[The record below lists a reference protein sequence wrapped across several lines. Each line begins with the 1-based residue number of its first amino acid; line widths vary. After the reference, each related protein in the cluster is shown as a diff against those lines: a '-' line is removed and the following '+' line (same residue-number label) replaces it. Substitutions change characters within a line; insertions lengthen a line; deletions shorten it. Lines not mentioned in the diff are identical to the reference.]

1 MSLFRCWLCGLSLL
15 LLGVSTD
22 AAEVTL
28 AYGEYPFAPYQMGK
42 GPQPANPP
50 GLAIELVMQSAA
62 ALDIDVTLR
71 RMPVK
76 RILHLLENGLLDGAI
91 GYSYTT
97 DRADFLIYPR
107 TTTGDV
113 DESKQLYTLE
123 YYLFSRPDFV
133 PQGLGNG
140 LAGLAQYRLGVAS
153 GTSLAQVLDS
163 QGIRYE
169 AARTQEQDLAKLL
182 SGRLDLILGPD
193 EPTSQLIKS
202 LGWEKQ
208 IRRFG
213 EPLLAREY
221 YLVFNKPFCRDNG
234 SLCER
239 WWHEIQRRRD
249 ALFAEKASDYR

>member
-1 MSLFRCWLCGLSLL
+1 MSLFHRWLCGVVLSLL
-15 LLGVSTD
+15 GLTVG

-42 GPQPANPP
+42 GPRPANPP
-50 GLAIELVMQSAA
+50 GLAVELVMQSAA
-62 ALDIDVTLR
+62 QLGIDVKLR

-91 GYSYTT
+91 GYSYTP
-97 DRADFLIYPR
+97 DRAEFLMYPR
-107 TTTGDV
+107 TITGV
-113 DESKQLYTLE
+113 ADESKQLYTLE

-140 LAGLAQYRLGVAS
+140 LVGLAQYRLGVAGGS
-153 GTSLAQVLDS
+153 SIAQVLDA

-169 AARTQEQDLAKLL
+169 AARTPEQDLAKLL
-182 SGRLDLILGPD
+182 SRRLDLVLGPN
-193 EPTSQLIKS
+193 EPTSQLINS
-202 LGWEKQ
+202 LGWKQQ

-221 YLVFNKPFCRDNG
+221 YLVFNNSFCREHG

-239 WWHEIQRRRD
+239 WWHEIQQRRD
-249 ALFAEKASDYR
+249 ALFAEKANDYR

>member
-1 MSLFRCWLCGLSLL
+1 MSVFHRWLCGVVLSLL
-15 LLGVSTD
+15 GLTVG

-42 GPQPANPP
+42 GPRPADPP
-50 GLAIELVMQSAA
+50 GLAVELVMQSAA
-62 ALDIDVTLR
+62 QLGIDVKLR

-91 GYSYTT
+91 GYSYTP
-97 DRADFLIYPR
+97 DRAEFLMYPR
-107 TTTGDV
+107 TITGV
-113 DESKQLYTLE
+113 ADESKQLYTLE

-140 LAGLAQYRLGVAS
+140 LAGLAQYRLGVAGGS
-153 GTSLAQVLDS
+153 SIAQVLDA

-169 AARTQEQDLAKLL
+169 AARTPEQDLAKLL
-182 SGRLDLILGPD
+182 SRRLDLVLGPN
-193 EPTSQLIKS
+193 EPTSQLINS
-202 LGWEKQ
+202 LGWKQQ

-221 YLVFNKPFCRDNG
+221 YLVFNKSFCREHG

-239 WWHEIQRRRD
+239 WWHEIQQRRD
-249 ALFAEKASDYR
+249 ALFAEKANDYR

>member
-1 MSLFRCWLCGLSLL
+1 MSVFHRWLCGVVLSLL
-15 LLGVSTD
+15 GLTVG

-42 GPQPANPP
+42 GPRPANPP
-50 GLAIELVMQSAA
+50 GLAVELVMQSAA
-62 ALDIDVTLR
+62 QLGIDVKLR

-91 GYSYTT
+91 GYSYTP
-97 DRADFLIYPR
+97 DRAEFLMYPR
-107 TTTGDV
+107 TITGV
-113 DESKQLYTLE
+113 ADESKQLYTLE

-140 LAGLAQYRLGVAS
+140 LAGLAQYRLGVAGGS
-153 GTSLAQVLDS
+153 SIAQVLDA

-169 AARTQEQDLAKLL
+169 AARTPEQDLAKLL
-182 SGRLDLILGPD
+182 SNRLDLVVGPD
-193 EPTSQLIKS
+193 EPTSRLINS
-202 LGWEKQ
+202 LGWKQQ

-221 YLVFNKPFCRDNG
+221 YLVFNKSFCREHG

-239 WWHEIQRRRD
+239 WWHEIQQRRD
-249 ALFAEKASDYR
+249 ALFAEKANDYR

>member
-1 MSLFRCWLCGLSLL
+1 MSLFHRWLCGVVLSLL
-15 LLGVSTD
+15 GLTVG

-42 GPQPANPP
+42 GPRPANPP
-50 GLAIELVMQSAA
+50 GLAVELVMQSAA
-62 ALDIDVTLR
+62 QLGIDVKLR

-91 GYSYTT
+91 GYSYTP
-97 DRADFLIYPR
+97 DRAEFLMYPR
-107 TTTGDV
+107 TITGV
-113 DESKQLYTLE
+113 ADESKQLYTLE

-140 LAGLAQYRLGVAS
+140 LAGLAQYRLGVAGGS
-153 GTSLAQVLDS
+153 SIAQVLDA

-169 AARTQEQDLAKLL
+169 AARTPEQDLAKLL
-182 SGRLDLILGPD
+182 SRRLDLVLGPN
-193 EPTSQLIKS
+193 EPTSQLINS
-202 LGWEKQ
+202 LGWKQQ

-221 YLVFNKPFCRDNG
+221 YLVFNKSFCREHG

-239 WWHEIQRRRD
+239 WWHEIQQRRD
-249 ALFAEKASDYR
+249 ALFAEKANDYR

>member
-1 MSLFRCWLCGLSLL
+1 MSLFHRWLCGVVLSLL
-15 LLGVSTD
+15 GLTVG

-42 GPQPANPP
+42 GPRPANPP
-50 GLAIELVMQSAA
+50 GLAVELVMQSAA
-62 ALDIDVTLR
+62 QLGIDVKLR

-91 GYSYTT
+91 GYSYTP
-97 DRADFLIYPR
+97 DRAEFLMYPR
-107 TTTGDV
+107 TITGV
-113 DESKQLYTLE
+113 ADESKQLYTLE
-123 YYLFSRPDFV
+123 YYLFSRPDFG

-140 LAGLAQYRLGVAS
+140 LAGLAQYRLGVAGGS
-153 GTSLAQVLDS
+153 SIAQVLDA

-169 AARTQEQDLAKLL
+169 AARTPEQDLAKLL
-182 SGRLDLILGPD
+182 SRRLDLVLGPN
-193 EPTSQLIKS
+193 EPTSQLINS
-202 LGWEKQ
+202 LGWKQQ

-221 YLVFNKPFCRDNG
+221 YRVFNNSFCREHG

-239 WWHEIQRRRD
+239 WWHEIQQRRD
-249 ALFAEKASDYR
+249 ALFAEKANDYR